1 MPAFP
6 FPSIKNKVGI
16 PLPFFSRR
24 VRIDRTLQYHPNF
37 RCYTETRTS
46 LRAYLFERIVTVLS
60 TSLPFSP
67 SILLLQTI

>member
-6 FPSIKNKVGI
+6 FPSIKNKVRI

-24 VRIDRTLQYHPNF
+24 VRIDRTLQYHLYF
-37 RCYTETRTS
+37 RRYTETRTS
-46 LRAYLFERIVTVLS
+46 LWAYSIERIVTVPS

-67 SILLLQTI
+67 SILLL